1 MINYKGLAAL
11 YKEYKDKAK
20 ALYDEWEVKAKAIE
34 PNVQVHNPFTLGDWV
49 QTYPD
54 APSEG
59 AKLNFEDAE
68 TAYYR
73 LTVDGVTFS
82 EAVDK

>member
-1 MINYKGLAAL
+1 MINYKGLAAI
-11 YKEYKDKAK
+11 YKEYKD
-20 ALYDEWEVKAKAIE
+20 KAKAIE
-34 PNVQVHNPFTLGDWV
+34 PNVQVHNLFLPADWV

-59 AKLNFEDAE
+59 AELRFEDAE